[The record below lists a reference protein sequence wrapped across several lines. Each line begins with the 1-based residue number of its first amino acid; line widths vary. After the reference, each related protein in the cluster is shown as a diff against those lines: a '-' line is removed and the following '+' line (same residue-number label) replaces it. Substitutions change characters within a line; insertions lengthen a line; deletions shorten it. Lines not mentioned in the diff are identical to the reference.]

1 MMNIRAKF
9 RTISLKTVAFIKDL
23 EGSPFFWSLGITR
36 PTEKESGRYASGEDR
51 TPNPCVP
58 EGTSYRLNHAG

>member
-23 EGSPFFWSLGITR
+23 EGSPFFWSLG
-36 PTEKESGRYASGEDR
+36 KNKNKS
-51 TPNPCVP
+51 
-58 EGTSYRLNHAG
+58 SYRYVWSYEL